1 MPRRLLTA
9 MVRTLSYPQRLP
21 APAYVF
27 SAEDVVWA
35 MGSFC
40 ALNRKPFDAELLIK
54 QFPPPY
60 NADSLIHAARALGFK
75 IKRKECDAQSIAGLH
90 LPCLIVMRAETTDEH
105 EQHRPT
111 IVVQATGDQV
121 VVFEAGQLAVMLLI
135 IFFNSALVKSVG
147 ETFHSRHTWIQA
159 FTVLAYA
166 LFPFFLARMLNAF
179 SDITP
184 WVSWI
189 IGILLTI
196 GVMYH
201 GVPRV
206 MLPDPAHAFGLYM
219 SASLLMLLSTGLLEL
234 VIAFFLSG
242 KLEKLDRV
250 ISAIA
255 ARLPF

>member
-1 MPRRLLTA
+1 MINALLVLFSPAETWDRIGAAQKRFSYILLTY
-9 MVRTLSYPQRLP
+9 LLP
-21 APAYVF
+21 VMI
-27 SAEDVVWA
+27 V
-35 MGSFC
+35 C
-40 ALNRKPFDAELLIK
+40 AFVE
-54 QFPPPY
+54 
-60 NADSLIHAARALGFK
+60 GT
-75 IKRKECDAQSIAGLH
+75 GLH
-90 LPCLIVMRAETTDEH
+90 LWGKWGGEVSHLRKWPVGE
-105 EQHRPT
+105 
-111 IVVQATGDQV
+111 V

>member
-1 MPRRLLTA
+1 
-9 MVRTLSYPQRLP
+9 
-21 APAYVF
+21 
-27 SAEDVVWA
+27 
-35 MGSFC
+35 
-40 ALNRKPFDAELLIK
+40 
-54 QFPPPY
+54 
-60 NADSLIHAARALGFK
+60 
-75 IKRKECDAQSIAGLH
+75 
-90 LPCLIVMRAETTDEH
+90 
-105 EQHRPT
+105 
-111 IVVQATGDQV
+111 
-121 VVFEAGQLAVMLLI
+121 
-135 IFFNSALVKSVG
+135 
-147 ETFHSRHTWIQA
+147 
-159 FTVLAYA
+159 
-166 LFPFFLARMLNAF
+166 MLNAF

>member
-1 MPRRLLTA
+1 MINALLVLFSPAETWDRIGGAQRRFAYILFTYLLPV
-9 MVRTLSYPQRLP
+9 MIIS
-21 APAYVF
+21 
-27 SAEDVVWA
+27 SVVE
-35 MGSFC
+35 G
-40 ALNRKPFDAELLIK
+40 
-54 QFPPPY
+54 
-60 NADSLIHAARALGFK
+60 
-75 IKRKECDAQSIAGLH
+75 AGLH
-90 LPCLIVMRAETTDEH
+90 IWGKWGGEVSHLKKWPVAE
-105 EQHRPT
+105 
-111 IVVQATGDQV
+111 VVI
-121 VVFEAGQLAVMLLI
+121 FEAGQFAVMLLI
-135 IFFNSALVKSVG
+135 IFFNSTLVKSVG
-147 ETFHSRHTWIQA
+147 ETFHSRHSVLQA
-159 FTVLAYA
+159 FTVIAYA

-234 VIAFFLSG
+234 VVAFFLSG
-242 KLEKLDRV
+242 KLTKLDHV

-255 ARLPF
+255 GRLPF